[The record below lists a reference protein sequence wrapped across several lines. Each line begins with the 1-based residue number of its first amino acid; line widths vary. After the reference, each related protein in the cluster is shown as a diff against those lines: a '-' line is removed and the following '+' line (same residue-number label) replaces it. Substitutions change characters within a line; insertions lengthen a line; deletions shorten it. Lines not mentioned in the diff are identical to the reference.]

1 MGFFF
6 LPVFSVDEHLFVF
19 ITTEHHQIH
28 LRVRLPD
35 SSLFL
40 DNMGKQKKQKQNKG
54 IFWEAFTEI
63 FSMGVKCGQFAVG
76 APNSGKVFHMF
87 CGNVEGVRWISGYSS
102 YLVHIIQCA
111 LSKEKMSANPSLF
124 KLWVYRMQIT
134 EQPQ

>member
-40 DNMGKQKKQKQNKG
+40 DNMGKQKKQKQNKN

-63 FSMGVKCGQFAVG
+63 FSIKMKYGQFTIK
-76 APNSGKVFHMF
+76 APNSGKIFHIF
-87 CGNVEGVRWISGYSS
+87 YNNVERV
-102 YLVHIIQCA
+102 Q
-111 LSKEKMSANPSLF
+111 
-124 KLWVYRMQIT
+124 
-134 EQPQ
+134 